1 MTQRTCRHSND
12 RGSSTPM
19 LVILLLTMVL
29 FVGLVADGGA
39 IFTARREA
47 QNSALAAAR
56 AGSNQVDTDS
66 LFQGDPTLDSGKATA
81 AVTSAVVASGHTLVS
96 HSVSNVDVSVTVSK
110 SVPMRFFTI
119 LGISNVTVTEDA
131 KAQLLSALESQDS
144 P

>member
-1 MTQRTCRHSND
+1 MTRLASRYSND
-12 RGSSTPM
+12 RGSATPM
-19 LVILLLTMVL
+19 LIILLLTMVL

-39 IFTARREA
+39 IFAARREA

-66 LFQGDPTLDSGKATA
+66 LFQGDPTLDSVKASA
-81 AVTSAVVASGHTLVS
+81 AITSAVIASGHTLVS
-96 HSVSNVDVSVTVSK
+96 HSVSDVDATVTVSK
-110 SVPMRFFTI
+110 TVPMRFFTI
-119 LGISNVTVTEDA
+119 LGIDNVTVTEDA